1 MDLSIRH
8 QIRHTKYDIKEF
20 TEMANYFHIVYMAMK
35 KCYYEGPLLN
45 FEGGHGSR
53 VLGARVPGPGSWSHF
68 YTMPSD
74 QIRQNIFFA
83 YIIFIC

>member
-1 MDLSIRH
+1 MSSEQRMYSLEYRL
-8 QIRHTKYDIKEF
+8 F
-20 TEMANYFHIVYMAMK
+20 AANYFHIVYMAMK

-68 YTMPSD
+68 YTMPLIKFD
-74 QIRQNIFFA
+74 RIFSLHILSLFA
-83 YIIFIC
+83 RP

>member
-1 MDLSIRH
+1 MSSEQRMYSLEYRL
-8 QIRHTKYDIKEF
+8 F
-20 TEMANYFHIVYMAMK
+20 AANYFHIVYMAMK

-68 YTMPSD
+68 YTMPID